1 MLRVH
6 GGSDVGKAASE
17 KWERSRVVASMLA
30 MGIGWAGLAGA
41 DEIEAPTNVVNAS
54 IVPIVAIEDSFHAA
68 DVEPAEPFR
77 PRIFE
82 RVDATAVSVFHPAA
96 PINIV
101 GGIDQAAPS
110 LGAGVDTTGDLLEQA
125 PSVNL
130 RRTSALTID
139 PRIRGFN
146 ASQVNASVNGMPFY
160 KSRID
165 IDSIVSQVPPGLI
178 HSATVID
185 GPYSSLYGPGFSF
198 IVMDLLPN
206 QFFDGP
212 EFHARTTFTQDT
224 NARTFSNRDT
234 VWGGNRDW
242 SFVSSYGLRTA
253 NDYYSGAGYQ
263 VPSQFQTWDGFFS
276 TSVLL
281 TERTKFD
288 FSYLHP
294 ETNGLRLPGVAYDIS
309 NQRSQYVNARFV
321 IMDDAGGPDR
331 LVAQGWWGYTRYTGN
346 SLNSDKATSFT
357 QPFLNAPFGIPPSVG
372 LYNTIYT
379 NGSMNERGA
388 RVLATFGDSDSALV
402 TAGIDYRAFE
412 MAYAESDFSNILASF
427 GAGSAFGIPRSTS
440 DDFGLLF
447 NVTGNV
453 NESIVVTTGGRLDFY
468 SVNHAA
474 TSLTGGLTT
483 TPVPTG
489 AGVPQ
494 ISNQPAYLLGML
506 YGNSKLWLTE
516 NINVTAGSAFSMR
529 GPNQSE
535 LYSASQLQPIA
546 RFGNSYVTGN
556 SNLNAENLIQFD
568 LGLNGKWEA
577 FNFGARSF
585 YTSIYNYIQAANVVS
600 SAGGGSFS
608 YGRAVDNNTPI
619 DDQASVGYQYV
630 NLNWADIYGGDM
642 FAEANLVPWMLVGG
656 LVNYQK
662 GTNHDTRFW
671 TGGAA
676 TPSGIAQVGSKGS
689 AEGLLGIFPLNGA
702 VYLRL
707 VDPVQNSNRWA
718 LELRTRMVSG
728 QNFVARSQGEVPSL
742 GYTVCDL
749 GGFWQITNSLRLTS
763 SILNLFNR
771 NYTDIGSLAIVNSA
785 IANPFG
791 FVLNPGITATFGAEY
806 SF

>member
-1 MLRVH
+1 MRQSRLKTGRFKWLTRTAVAL
-6 GGSDVGKAASE
+6 SVGLSVPAF
-17 KWERSRVVASMLA
+17 
-30 MGIGWAGLAGA
+30 A
-41 DEIEAPTNVVNAS
+41 DEIAPPTNVVDAS
-54 IVPIVAIEDSFHAA
+54 IVPIVTSAEGYFAEEAVDSA
-68 DVEPAEPFR
+68 PFR
-77 PRIFE
+77 PLIFE
-82 RVDATAVSVFHPAA
+82 RVDSTAASVLHPAA

-101 GGIDQAAPS
+101 GGVNQAAPS

-160 KSRID
+160 KTRID

-224 NARTFSNRDT
+224 NARTFYNRDT

-309 NQRSQYVNARFV
+309 NQRSQFVNARFA
-321 IMDDAGGPDR
+321 ILDDAGGPDR

-357 QPFLNAPFGIPPSVG
+357 QPFLNAPFGIPPAVG
-372 LYNTIYT
+372 LYNTVYT

-388 RVLATFGDSDSALV
+388 RVLATFGDSDGTLV
-402 TAGIDYRAFE
+402 TAGVDYRAFE
-412 MAYAESDFSNILASF
+412 MAYAESDFSNFPALF
-427 GAGSAFGIPRSTS
+427 GVGSAFGIPRSTS

-447 NVTGNV
+447 NVTSNV
-453 NESIVVTTGGRLDFY
+453 NESIVVTTGGRLDSY

-474 TSLTGGLTT
+474 TSLTGGAVT

-489 AGVPQ
+489 SGGLAQ

-568 LGLNGKWEA
+568 LGLNGNWEA

-585 YTSIYNYIQAANVVS
+585 YASIDNYIQAANVVS
-600 SAGGGSFS
+600 SPGGGSFS
-608 YGRAVDNNTPI
+608 YGRAVDNNAPI
-619 DDQASVGYQYV
+619 DDQASIGYQYV
-630 NLNWADIYGGDM
+630 NLSWADIYGGDM
-642 FAEANLVPWMLVGG
+642 FAEANVVPWLLVGG

-671 TGGAA
+671 APGAA
-676 TPSGIAQVGSKGS
+676 TQSGLAQVGSKGS

-702 VYLRL
+702 VYFRL
-707 VDPVQNSNRWA
+707 VDPVLNSNRWA

-749 GGFWQITNSLRLTS
+749 GGFWQVTDNLRLTS

-771 NYTDIGSLAIVNSA
+771 NYTDVGSLAIVNTA

-791 FVLNPGITATFGAEY
+791 FVLNPGLTATFGAEY
-806 SF
+806 SY